1 MPDHPLLEQVD
12 LTRLPAHIAIIMDGN
27 GRWAKERHLPRIAGH
42 RVGVQAVDRVV
53 TLCRELGVK
62 ALTLYSFSLENWA
75 RPITEIS
82 ALWGILSEFLQK
94 EIRRM
99 AAENIRFNAI
109 GRIQDLPREVQ
120 ELIASTRQQTAS
132 CTGMVLSLALS
143 YGAREELLSAVRRLA
158 EAVAAG
164 RLRPEEIDEAAIDG
178 QLYTAGLPNVDLLIR
193 TSGELRVSNFL
204 LWQLAY
210 AEFFFTDI
218 YWPDFSEA
226 DLLRAIIDYQN
237 RQRRFGRTQEQL
249 LSPKS

>member
-1 MPDHPLLEQVD
+1 
-12 LTRLPAHIAIIMDGN
+12 MDGN

-82 ALWGILSEFLQK
+82 ALWSILSEFLQK

-99 AAENIRFNAI
+99 VAENIRFNVI
-109 GRIQDLPREVQ
+109 GRVQDLPREVQ

-132 CTGMVLSLALS
+132 CSGMVLSLALS

-164 RLRPEEIDEAAIDG
+164 RLRPEEIDEAAIDR

-237 RQRRFGRTQEQL
+237 RQRRFGKTQEQL

>member
-1 MPDHPLLEQVD
+1 
-12 LTRLPAHIAIIMDGN
+12 MDGN

>member
-1 MPDHPLLEQVD
+1 
-12 LTRLPAHIAIIMDGN
+12 MDGN

-99 AAENIRFNAI
+99 VAENIRFNAI

-164 RLRPEEIDEAAIDG
+164 RLRPEEIDEAAIDR

-237 RQRRFGRTQEQL
+237 RQRRFGKTQEQL